1 MRTETEKLVK
11 DLKTCACDAE
21 DLIKAK
27 AEDIKDKT
35 GGARLRLKATLNSAK
50 ETCEAFEERAVNGVK
65 AADRAVRTNP
75 YPTVGIALGI
85 GLALGILIG
94 RRS

>member
-27 AEDIKDKT
+27 AEEINDKT
-35 GGARLRLKATLNSAK
+35 REARLRLKVTADSAR
-50 ETCEAFEERAVNGVK
+50 ERALDGVK
-65 AADRAVRTNP
+65 AADRVIRTNP
-75 YPTVGIALGI
+75 YPTLGIALGV
-85 GLALGILIG
+85 GVLLGVLIA